1 MESDLQQHHPH
12 HLHDHQHQH
21 QQRQLNS
28 GGLTR
33 YQSAPSSYFSSFMD
47 RDMCEDFLT
56 RPPSPETERI
66 LAKYLSNGSGNS
78 SETNNNASDQNIGLI
93 RQNSPVT
100 EKLME
105 AEQQQQTTSM
115 NNNRTGI
122 VQQQR
127 NFSASRS
134 FYQNQSQHPNSV
146 SGMDYG
152 AINSVGMDRFPPTK
166 MGNSS
171 NLIRHSSSPAGL
183 FANMEIENGYVV
195 MKGMGD
201 YGNSNNNREASFASA
216 GRPPTSSSGPMS
228 PISELPNK
236 GNTGG
241 GGGVGGGFIED
252 HSNSYSSGFPVDSWD
267 ETSIMSDNVT
277 GVKRL
282 REDDRTL
289 SAGLIASET
298 QNMDA
303 RPPPLL
309 AHHLSL
315 PKDLNA
321 IEKLLQFQDSVPCK
335 IRAKRGCATHPRSI
349 AERVRRTKISERM
362 RKLQDLVPNMDKVY
376 IIFFTCICCILLS
389 LCFLYICNMK
399 QTNTADMLDLAVDY
413 VKELQDQVKVCFNQ
427 PLNQY
432 KFIAFSSSLI
442 SSVSTDICI
451 LFSFSYDLSRYFR
464 LCGHC
469 ASRAACCLC

>member
-1 MESDLQQHHPH
+1 MESDLQPHHPH
-12 HLHDHQHQH
+12 HPHDHHHQH

-47 RDMCEDFLT
+47 RDSCEDFLT

-66 LAKYLSNGSGNS
+66 FAKFLSNASGNS
-78 SETNNNASDQNIGLI
+78 SEINNNASDQNIGLI

-105 AEQQQQTTSM
+105 VEQQQQ
-115 NNNRTGI
+115 
-122 VQQQR
+122 QQS

-134 FYQNQSQHPNSV
+134 FYQNQSQHSNSV

-152 AINSVGMDRFPPTK
+152 AMNSVGMDRFPPTK
-166 MGNSS
+166 MATGGNSS

-183 FANMEIENGYVV
+183 FANIEIENGYVV

-241 GGGVGGGFIED
+241 GGGFIED

-267 ETSIMSDNVT
+267 ETSIISDN
-277 GVKRL
+277 VKRL

-298 QNMDA
+298 QNMDTGN

-362 RKLQDLVPNMDKVY
+362 RKLQDLVPNMDK
-376 IIFFTCICCILLS
+376 
-389 LCFLYICNMK
+389 

-413 VKELQDQVKVCFNQ
+413 VKELQDQVKA
-427 PLNQY
+427 LAD
-432 KFIAFSSSLI
+432 K
-442 SSVSTDICI
+442 
-451 LFSFSYDLSRYFR
+451 
-464 LCGHC
+464 
-469 ASRAACCLC
+469 RAKCSCSNKHEQA